1 MDRPEPGLVKW
12 SPRSSVDSFVHI
24 SLQHRFVQLYE
35 PTGYAH
41 KQRFDYSKL
50 SRHDDFPPLT
60 TYDWSPANP
69 SLLAVGTGSG
79 VINLLKI
86 DDNSNAYAE
95 IGFNSWRTCQAVA
108 FNTTGLIA
116 VGLDRVRL
124 DQSLHVW
131 DVNRLSAQELSKTGF
146 PSAASRFVDSYTKR
160 EASVSV
166 SSLKFFEDSPLTLV
180 AGVKGQGVR
189 IIDLRD
195 PTGKVT
201 FQTKCNNNLAIDYVD
216 QNNFA
221 SSALDHPGV
230 MIWDRRAASEPL
242 ASHFYSQ
249 AVQEEVVPWGGA
261 LQLDKVIETDSDPF
275 LVEGKH
281 SLIRSLRFCRGRRGL
296 LGALSP
302 TGQLKVLETKKE
314 IESAGMAP
322 QQGPEL
328 LQVQRSHEMD
338 ISYRYNSRRNDR
350 IVSFDW
356 VTLPSLSLR
365 PRMLVL
371 RANGVFGI
379 LEQSSTAADH
389 VYKLIPWQSPHR
401 GLEEN
406 APYHDIMQFEPT
418 EEPEILGPLLT
429 EKTLAA
435 MPIFGPDKAHIL
447 DRLDDMLQDIEPA
460 PINVQHV
467 DETSRSLLPT
477 LRDASTISRKLLAIR
492 AYIKNEQAHRQA
504 EEGQAPQKAQKAQ
517 KAQEASSGRFHNRAH
532 EISLAPNS
540 LGSCRE
546 FHEARLATLATAKGL
561 SREAQS
567 LIDHSMLLRAKEKY
581 LFDATTNRSILSDD
595 PWRRFLWD
603 WIADAELAA
612 DDGGLLLGNMDLSY
626 LGVYS
631 IWTNDLGKKP
641 ATRLTSSSTMPD
653 AAQWERAIGQYC
665 KKRQL
670 PDFDGAAT
678 SKPFQRQLCLE
689 ICGWGDPQR
698 HDPNWIDGEAKV
710 DDPAG
715 IHTMVAARH
724 LFRGDLDKAIQILR
738 RAITTYPELL
748 FVSLSLQL
756 LGRDGKQFHPSN
768 KDQLELELDDAV
780 PSRTDPYLRAISSLI
795 ATGDWATVA
804 NQRSLPLS
812 DRAFVAVR
820 NFEDNQL
827 TDWLHDNVALA
838 VEDGD
843 IEGIALT
850 GITEHLVD
858 IFARYVQKF
867 QDVQT
872 ATLVLSIVHPRYID
886 DIRCRAWRNAYRS
899 HLQRHRLFFQRTKFE
914 VESTKRSK
922 RDGVPTLKPP
932 SRQIALRCVY
942 CDAETS
948 LASHGAVPAPAVP
961 LSSMPTTLETRNP
974 LLAAS
979 ISSGIS
985 CPNCGRQL
993 PRCVVCLEVVG
1004 VPRSDKPEDK
1014 DKESTRT
1021 AGRFPTFCLRCEHVL
1036 HLDHARQWFS
1046 RHVECPVPE
1055 CRCQCNFRANPEL
1068 GYH

>member
-12 SPRSSVDSFVHI
+12 SPKSSLDSFVHI

-35 PTGYAH
+35 ATGYAH
-41 KQRFDYSKL
+41 KQRFDYSRL

-60 TYDWSPANP
+60 TYDWSPADP
-69 SLLAVGTGSG
+69 SLLAVGTGTG
-79 VINLLKI
+79 VINVLKI
-86 DDNSNAYAE
+86 DDNSNAYVE
-95 IGFNSWRTCQAVA
+95 IGSNSWRTCQAVA

-146 PSAASRFVDSYTKR
+146 PSAPSNFVDSYTKR
-160 EASVSV
+160 ESSVSV

-195 PTGKVT
+195 PTGKVM

-242 ASHFYSQ
+242 ASHVYTQ
-249 AVQEEVVPWGGA
+249 AVEEEVVPWGGA

-275 LVEGKH
+275 LAEGKH
-281 SLIRSLRFCRGRRGL
+281 SLIRSLRFCRDRRGL
-296 LGALSP
+296 LAALSP

-314 IESAGMAP
+314 IESAEMAP
-322 QQGPEL
+322 QESPEL

-338 ISYRYNSRRNDR
+338 VSYRYNARRNDR

-389 VYKLIPWQSPHR
+389 VYKLIPWQAPHR

-406 APYHDIMQFEPT
+406 APYHDIMQFEPA
-418 EEPEILGPLLT
+418 EESEVLGPLLT

-447 DRLDDMLQDIEPA
+447 DRLDDMLRDIEPA
-460 PINVQHV
+460 PITVQHV

-477 LRDASTISRKLLAIR
+477 LRNASTISQKLLTIR
-492 AYIKNEQAHRQA
+492 AYIKNEQAHQQA
-504 EEGQAPQKAQKAQ
+504 QEDQASQ
-517 KAQEASSGRFHNRAH
+517 KAQEASPGRSHNWPH
-532 EISLAPNS
+532 EISLASNS

-581 LFDATTNRSILSDD
+581 LFDATTNRNILSDD

-626 LGVYS
+626 LGVHP
-631 IWTNDLGKKP
+631 IWTNDLGKNP
-641 ATRLTSSSTMPD
+641 ANRLAPGSAMPD

-670 PDFDGAAT
+670 PRFDGATT

-698 HDPNWIDGEAKV
+698 RDANWVDGEADV
-710 DDPAG
+710 DDATG

-724 LFRGDLDKAIQILR
+724 LFRGDLDKAIQMLKK
-738 RAITTYPELL
+738 ASTAHPELL
-748 FVSLSLQL
+748 FVSLALQL
-756 LGRDGKQFHPSN
+756 LGRGGKQLQLSK
-768 KDQLELELDDAV
+768 KDQHELELDDAV
-780 PSRTDPYLRAISSLI
+780 ASRTDPYLRAISSLI

-804 NQRSLPLS
+804 DQRSLPLS
-812 DRAFVAVR
+812 DRVFVAVR
-820 NFEDNQL
+820 NFEDDQL
-827 TDWLHDNVALA
+827 TGWLQDNVAVA
-838 VEDGD
+838 IEDGD

-850 GITEHLVD
+850 GISEHLVD
-858 IFARYVQKF
+858 IFARHVQKF

-872 ATLVLSIVHPRYID
+872 ATLVLSIAHPRYID
-886 DIRCRAWRNAYRS
+886 DIRCRAWRNAYRA
-899 HLQRHRLFFQRTKFE
+899 HLQRHRLFFQRAKFE

-922 RDGVPTLKPP
+922 RDGVPTLKAP
-932 SRQIALRCVY
+932 SRQVALRCVY

-948 LASHGAVPAPAVP
+948 LASHGAVPAVPA
-961 LSSMPTTLETRNP
+961 SSMPATLATRNP
-974 LLAAS
+974 LLATS
-979 ISSGIS
+979 VSSGIS

-1014 DKESTRT
+1014 ESTRT
-1021 AGRFPTFCLRCEHVL
+1021 VGRFPTFCLRCEHVL
-1036 HLDHARQWFS
+1036 HLDHARQWFA

-1068 GYH
+1068 AYH